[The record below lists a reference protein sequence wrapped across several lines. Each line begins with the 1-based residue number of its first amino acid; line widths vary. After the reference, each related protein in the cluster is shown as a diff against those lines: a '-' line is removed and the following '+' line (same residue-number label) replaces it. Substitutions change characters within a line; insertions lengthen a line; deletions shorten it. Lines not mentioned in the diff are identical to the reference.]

1 MNGKNIYTYITAAVN
16 ERNNELYQHQIWQ
29 QSSKGNVSIF
39 KFSPLTSYVFIFKN
53 VFTLLFFFPAAGTF
67 LASSGWLCKT
77 PGCFVR
83 DDLANF
89 LFTVPYSVDPDVA
102 LTALSCRFQFD
113 ALKYVTSFEK
123 NKTLPPPLHPH
134 SPSHFHHGGTAPR
147 QMHMHD
153 NNVSPYQMGQKESN
167 SCHLELRWNTRNN
180 SRRAPLLPCGIV
192 NLRKDTQQWEVKY

>member
-1 MNGKNIYTYITAAVN
+1 MNFINIKYGSNHRRETC
-16 ERNNELYQHQIWQ
+16 
-29 QSSKGNVSIF
+29 QSSNS
-39 KFSPLTSYVFIFKN
+39 
-53 VFTLLFFFPAAGTF
+53 LLWLCMYLYLKTYSLYCFFFPAAGTF

-123 NKTLPPPLHPH
+123 NKPPSPPSVPTPPRTSIMEVRRRGRCTCTATTCRRTRWDRKSPTVVTLSLDETP
-134 SPSHFHHGGTAPR
+134 GTT
-147 QMHMHD
+147 
-153 NNVSPYQMGQKESN
+153 VGV
-167 SCHLELRWNTRNN
+167 
-180 SRRAPLLPCGIV
+180 RRFFPVALSF
-192 NLRKDTQQWEVKY
+192 

>member
-1 MNGKNIYTYITAAVN
+1 MRGTMNFINIKYGSNHRRETC
-16 ERNNELYQHQIWQ
+16 
-29 QSSKGNVSIF
+29 QSSNS
-39 KFSPLTSYVFIFKN
+39 
-53 VFTLLFFFPAAGTF
+53 LLWLRMYLYLKTYSLYCFVFPAAGTF

-123 NKTLPPPLHPH
+123 NKPPSPPP
-134 SPSHFHHGGTAPR
+134 SPLPLALPSWRYGAEADAHAQQQRVGAHN
-147 QMHMHD
+147 D

-192 NLRKDTQQWEVKY
+192 ILRKDTQQWEVKY